1 MDKIKQLLKSNFGS
15 FTYFY
20 SYLGNRIFVSVGL
33 SLLVGVLDGFG
44 LAMFLPLLQM
54 ISGSPDEVQSEQMGN
69 LSFLVDGL
77 QYFGFSLTL
86 PTILIVIFIF
96 FTLKGGF
103 KFIEGFYKVILQQK
117 FIRQIRFSNID
128 LLSGYQYNSFVRS
141 DSGRIQNTITGEVDR
156 LLLAYRSYFT
166 AFQYGILVLVYTSLA
181 FLANPQFAVLV
192 AIGGGLTNVMFKKVY
207 YTTKKLS
214 RNLTNENHAFQGL
227 LIQEV
232 HNFKYLKASGL
243 IGKFGQKLKSSIKS
257 IEELQRRIGVLA
269 ALLSSM
275 REPLVM
281 LVVVIVILV
290 QVNIFSH
297 NLGVLI
303 LSLLFFYR
311 SLTFLMGLQNFWN
324 TFLSVSG
331 SLENMDEFNKE
342 LFQDQ
347 EQNGRTKIESFRE
360 VINLRNLSFSYG
372 RNLILKNVSLSI
384 YKNEAIALV
393 GESGSGKTTLMNLL
407 CGLLK
412 AEKGDLLV
420 DGIEMHEI
428 DMKSFQNRVG
438 YITQEPV
445 IFSDTVFNNV
455 TFWASPTE
463 ENLKRF
469 NEALEMASI
478 ADFVKGLPEKENS
491 LLGNNGVLI
500 SGGQKQRISIARELY
515 KEIDILFMDEATSAL
530 DSETEKSIQQ
540 NIEKLKGKYTI
551 VIIAHRLST
560 IKNVDRIIYLNRG
573 EIEDEGDFESLK
585 FSSTSFNKMVNLQEF

>member
-1 MDKIKQLLKSNFGS
+1 
-15 FTYFY
+15 
-20 SYLGNRIFVSVGL
+20 
-33 SLLVGVLDGFG
+33 
-44 LAMFLPLLQM
+44 
-54 ISGSPDEVQSEQMGN
+54 
-69 LSFLVDGL
+69 
-77 QYFGFSLTL
+77 
-86 PTILIVIFIF
+86 
-96 FTLKGGF
+96 
-103 KFIEGFYKVILQQK
+103 
-117 FIRQIRFSNID
+117 
-128 LLSGYQYNSFVRS
+128 
-141 DSGRIQNTITGEVDR
+141 
-156 LLLAYRSYFT
+156 
-166 AFQYGILVLVYTSLA
+166 
-181 FLANPQFAVLV
+181 
-192 AIGGGLTNVMFKKVY
+192 
-207 YTTKKLS
+207 
-214 RNLTNENHAFQGL
+214 
-227 LIQEV
+227 
-232 HNFKYLKASGL
+232 
-243 IGKFGQKLKSSIKS
+243 
-257 IEELQRRIGVLA
+257 
-269 ALLSSM
+269 
-275 REPLVM
+275 
-281 LVVVIVILV
+281 
-290 QVNIFSH
+290 
-297 NLGVLI
+297 
-303 LSLLFFYR
+303 
-311 SLTFLMGLQNFWN
+311 
-324 TFLSVSG
+324 
-331 SLENMDEFNKE
+331 MDEFNKE